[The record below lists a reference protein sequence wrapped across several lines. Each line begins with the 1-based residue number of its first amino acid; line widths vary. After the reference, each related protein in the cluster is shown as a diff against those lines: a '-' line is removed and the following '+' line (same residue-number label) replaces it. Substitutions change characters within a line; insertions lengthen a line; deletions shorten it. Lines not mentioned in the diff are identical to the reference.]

1 MKVLEIE
8 GKTIDEA
15 IEKACREF
23 DVPREKLNIEILSE
37 GSSGFL
43 GLVGSKKARIK
54 ASLLSLDMSFEM
66 PGEKKEKAADAPAPK
81 PAETPEHREAR
92 PPREIRP
99 PREHREPREP
109 RPPRE
114 HRVHGEHREARPPR
128 EPREAQPTREPRP
141 EPVPSSPETLAA
153 AKSALLEI
161 LSLMGIQAEVEV
173 EDTPDAIS
181 LTLKGADEGLLIGKR
196 GQTLDALQYVVNKIL
211 SKQGREKKQVVVDT
225 EDYRKK
231 REEALVA
238 LAEKVSQKVRK
249 TRKPV
254 TLGNMTAR
262 ERRIIHLALQNDDS
276 VVTKSRGEGPNR
288 KIIVRPG
295 RSSRPYNPRP
305 RCPRQTPS
313 RRSPRRPA
321 RAASGSSGPAGPA
334 PSGSRAPSS
343 GPAILQMP
351 SDPIASPTGTSSVP
365 PRDESSTRSSR
376 HSCGPPIPSPAK
388 TPSKSTVTAALSSS
402 RKSSWPFCAPG
413 PGPRSRGS
421 SRAGPSST
429 AGSISHRQRPFRR

>member
-23 DVPREKLNIEILSE
+23 NVPREKLNIEILSE

-54 ASLLSLDMSFEM
+54 ASLLSLDMSFET
-66 PGEKKEKAADAPAPK
+66 PREKTETEAEVPAPK
-81 PAETPEHREAR
+81 PPEVPEQREAR

-99 PREHREPREP
+99 PREHREQREP

-114 HRVHGEHREARPPR
+114 HR
-128 EPREAQPTREPRP
+128 EAQPPREPRP

-153 AKSALLEI
+153 AKDTLLEI
-161 LSLMGIQAEVEV
+161 LALMGIQAEVAV

-262 ERRIIHLALQNDDS
+262 ERRIIHLTLQNDDS

-305 RCPRQTPS
+305 R
-313 RRSPRRPA
+313 
-321 RAASGSSGPAGPA
+321 
-334 PSGSRAPSS
+334 
-343 GPAILQMP
+343 
-351 SDPIASPTGTSSVP
+351 
-365 PRDESSTRSSR
+365 
-376 HSCGPPIPSPAK
+376 
-388 TPSKSTVTAALSSS
+388 
-402 RKSSWPFCAPG
+402 
-413 PGPRSRGS
+413 
-421 SRAGPSST
+421 
-429 AGSISHRQRPFRR
+429 

>member
-54 ASLLSLDMSFEM
+54 AGLLSLDMSFEI
-66 PGEKKEKAADAPAPK
+66 PGEKKERAADMPAARPVEM
-81 PAETPEHREAR
+81 PGHREAR
-92 PPREIRP
+92 PQRD
-99 PREHREPREP
+99 HREPREP

-114 HRVHGEHREARPPR
+114 HREAREQRPPREHKEHRETRPQRDHREPREPRPPREHREQGEQREARPPR
-128 EPREAQPTREPRP
+128 EPREALPAREPLP

-153 AKSALLEI
+153 ARGTLLEI
-161 LSLMGIQAEVEV
+161 LARMGIEAEVEV

-254 TLGNMTAR
+254 TLGNLTAR
-262 ERRIIHLALQNDDS
+262 ERRIIHLTLQNDDS
-276 VVTKSRGEGPNR
+276 VVTKSRGEGTNR

-295 RSSRPYNPRP
+295 RSGRPYHPRP
-305 RCPRQTPS
+305 R
-313 RRSPRRPA
+313 
-321 RAASGSSGPAGPA
+321 
-334 PSGSRAPSS
+334 
-343 GPAILQMP
+343 
-351 SDPIASPTGTSSVP
+351 
-365 PRDESSTRSSR
+365 
-376 HSCGPPIPSPAK
+376 
-388 TPSKSTVTAALSSS
+388 
-402 RKSSWPFCAPG
+402 
-413 PGPRSRGS
+413 
-421 SRAGPSST
+421 
-429 AGSISHRQRPFRR
+429 

>member
-23 DVPREKLNIEILSE
+23 GVPREKLNVEILSE
-37 GSSGFL
+37 GSAGFL

-66 PGEKKEKAADAPAPK
+66 PGEKKEQVP
-81 PAETPEHREAR
+81 EAR
-92 PPREIRP
+92 PPEVPERREHRPPREHREPHEPRPPREPRAQAGQREGRPHRDQRP

-109 RPPRE
+109 RPPKGQGEQRE
-114 HRVHGEHREARPPR
+114 AHPHREQR
-128 EPREAQPTREPRP
+128 EGRTPSEPRP
-141 EPVPSSPETLAA
+141 EPMPSSPETLEA
-153 AKSALLEI
+153 AKEALLEI
-161 LSLMGIQAEVEV
+161 LARMGIQAEVTV

-181 LTLKGADEGLLIGKR
+181 LTLKSTDEGLLIGKR

-262 ERRIIHLALQNDDS
+262 ERRIIHLTLQNDDS

-288 KIIVRPG
+288 KIVVRPG

-305 RCPRQTPS
+305 R
-313 RRSPRRPA
+313 
-321 RAASGSSGPAGPA
+321 
-334 PSGSRAPSS
+334 
-343 GPAILQMP
+343 
-351 SDPIASPTGTSSVP
+351 
-365 PRDESSTRSSR
+365 
-376 HSCGPPIPSPAK
+376 
-388 TPSKSTVTAALSSS
+388 
-402 RKSSWPFCAPG
+402 
-413 PGPRSRGS
+413 
-421 SRAGPSST
+421 
-429 AGSISHRQRPFRR
+429 